1 MIDMRCLAVALMVA
15 SGATAQAQLEPLDRI
30 GIRAG
35 EAGAQF
41 VLKESGTP
49 FTRSGLVDRS
59 RRRAAPEFFE
69 ILALNFAGSGSGYLR
84 STYGSNL
91 QPRKRHT

>member
-49 FTRSGLVDRS
+49 FFVKGR
-59 RRRAAPEFFE
+59 
-69 ILALNFAGSGSGYLR
+69 
-84 STYGSNL
+84 
-91 QPRKRHT
+91 